1 MKKLLITL
9 SIALLTV
16 ACVSKKKFN
25 DMSMKKSR
33 LEAEKSSC
41 EDTLKLME
49 AERNRLREQVA
60 QLLADNSVML
70 NDTTKKGTDLRRL
83 NKDYEELSNSFE
95 KLLKKHDRL
104 QNYSAAEAD
113 RLTKDLMKQEKDLL
127 DATRKVDA
135 LQADL
140 TLREARVKE
149 LEKIMADKD
158 KAVNDLKASVSKAL
172 LSFKD
177 KDLTVNIKNGKVY
190 VSLAEQLLFKSG
202 STDVD
207 PAGAEALKKLA
218 SVLKEQKDVSV
229 MVEGHT
235 DDVPIAKGTAG
246 MKDNWDLSVLRATS
260 ITRILTSNGA
270 DPKNILPAGRGE
282 NSPIA
287 EGKTVESR
295 KKNRRTEIILTPKL
309 DELFKVLENQ

>member
-1 MKKLLITL
+1 MKKIVILFSLAALI
-9 SIALLTV
+9 AG
-16 ACVSKKKFN
+16 CVSKKKFN
-25 DMSMKKSR
+25 DMAMKKSR
-33 LEAEKSSC
+33 LEAEKSNC
-41 EDTLKLME
+41 EDTLKLAE

-60 QLLADNSVML
+60 QLLADNSKMQT
-70 NDTTKKGTDLRRL
+70 DTIQKGNDLRRL
-83 NKDYEELSNSFE
+83 NRDYEDLSNSFE
-95 KLLKKHDRL
+95 KLLKKHDKL

-113 RLTKDLMKQEKDLL
+113 RLTKDLMKQEKELL
-127 DATRKVDA
+127 DATRKAEA
-135 LQADL
+135 LQASL
-140 TLREARVKE
+140 EQRESRVKE
-149 LEKIMADKD
+149 LEKILADKD

-202 STDVD
+202 STEVD

-235 DDVPIAKGTAG
+235 DDVPVAKGTTG

-270 DPKNILPAGRGE
+270 DPKNIVPAGRGE
-282 NSPIA
+282 NSPVA
-287 EGKTVESR
+287 EGKTTEAR

-309 DELFKVLENQ
+309 DELFKVLGNN

>member
-1 MKKLLITL
+1 MKKTILLF
-9 SIALLTV
+9 SIALLAI

-25 DMSMKKSR
+25 DMAMKKSR
-33 LEAEKSSC
+33 LETEKSSC
-41 EDTLKLME
+41 EDTLKLSE

-60 QLLADNSVML
+60 QLLSDNSKMQ
-70 NDTTKKGTDLRRL
+70 NDTSVKGAELARI

-95 KLLKKHDRL
+95 KLLKKHDKL
-104 QNYSAAEAD
+104 SNYSASEAD
-113 RLTKDLMKQEKDLL
+113 RLTKDLLKQEKDLL
-127 DATRKVDA
+127 DATRKAEA
-135 LQADL
+135 LQKSL
-140 TLREARVKE
+140 EQREIRVKE

-218 SVLKEQKDVSV
+218 AVLKEQKEVNV

-235 DDVPIAKGTAG
+235 DDVPVAKGTAG

-260 ITRILTSNGA
+260 ISRILTNNGA

-282 NSPIA
+282 NSPVA

-309 DELFKVLENQ
+309 DELFKVLGTN

>member
-1 MKKLLITL
+1 MRKIFITL
-9 SIALLTV
+9 FIA
-16 ACVSKKKFN
+16 AFIIGCVSKKKFTE
-25 DMSMKKSR
+25 MSMKKSR

-41 EDTLKLME
+41 EDTLKLVE
-49 AERNRLREQVA
+49 AERNRLREQAA
-60 QLLADNSVML
+60 QLLNDNSKMQG
-70 NDTTKKGTDLRRL
+70 DTTQKGSDLRRL
-83 NKDYEELSNSFE
+83 NKDYEDLSNSFE
-95 KLLKKHDRL
+95 KLLKKHDKL
-104 QNYSAAEAD
+104 QNYSANEAD

-127 DATRKVDA
+127 DASRKVEA
-135 LQADL
+135 LQASL
-140 TLREARVKE
+140 TQREARVKE
-149 LEKIMADKD
+149 LEKILADKD

-202 STDVD
+202 STEVD

-218 SVLKEQKDVSV
+218 VVLKEQKDVSV

-235 DDVPIAKGTAG
+235 DDVPISKGTTG

-260 ITRILTSNGA
+260 ITRILTTNGA

-282 NSPIA
+282 NSPVA
-287 EGKTVESR
+287 EGKTAEAR

-309 DELFKVLENQ
+309 DELFKVLENN

>member
-1 MKKLLITL
+1 MRKLIITFSL
-9 SIALLTV
+9 AALVLG
-16 ACVSKKKFN
+16 CVSKKKFN
-25 DMSMKKSR
+25 DMAMKKSR
-33 LEAEKSSC
+33 LEAEKSNC
-41 EDTLKLME
+41 EDTLKLAE

-60 QLLADNSVML
+60 QLLGDNSKMQS
-70 NDTTKKGTDLRRL
+70 DTTQKGTELRRL
-83 NKDYEELSNSFE
+83 NKDYEDLSNSFE
-95 KLLKKHDRL
+95 KLLKKHDKL

-113 RLTKDLMKQEKDLL
+113 RLTKDLLKQEKDLL
-127 DATRKVDA
+127 DATRKAEA
-135 LQADL
+135 LQASL
-140 TLREARVKE
+140 QQREARVKE
-149 LEKIMADKD
+149 LEKILADKD

-177 KDLTVNIKNGKVY
+177 KDLTVNVKNGKVY

-202 STDVD
+202 SIEVD
-207 PAGAEALKKLA
+207 PAGADALKKLA
-218 SVLKEQKDVSV
+218 AVLKEQKEVSV

-235 DDVPIAKGTAG
+235 DDVPVAKGTAG

-270 DPKNILPAGRGE
+270 DPKNIVPAGRGE

-287 EGKTVESR
+287 EGKTAESR

-309 DELFKVLENQ
+309 DELFKVLENN